1 MWRNIVSNFLT
12 LLIVILVALG
22 GLVAWAKNQYVEP
35 GPLAQPM
42 CLRVAPGASLRKV
55 SDDLVGSGAIS
66 SAYIFR
72 TGAQYQEKASQLKF
86 GSYLIEPKSSME
98 SIIDQ
103 ITAGGPSTCGSEL
116 VFRIGV
122 SGNDVLL
129 RQLDP
134 KTGDYVTVAEYD
146 PETGTPPE
154 GFAEKADAADVRTR
168 VTVVDGVTSWQI
180 VQGLTEASFLT
191 GKIDGVPAEGAL
203 APDSYEVKRGAD
215 RQALVDL
222 MKDRQSKILA
232 DAWAGRADGLP
243 YDSPEQALIM
253 ASIVEK
259 ETGVP
264 SERAQVASVFVNRL
278 EKGMKLQTDP
288 TVIYGVT
295 GGKGVLGR
303 GLRQS
308 ELRKATPY
316 NTYVIDGLP
325 PTPIANPGKAAIEA
339 ALHPD
344 STNYLF
350 FVADGSGGHAFAT
363 TIEEHNRNVAK
374 WREIEKQRQENA
386 SGN

>member
-12 LLIVILVALG
+12 LLIVILIGLG
-22 GLVAWAKNQYVEP
+22 GLVAWAKRQYVDP
-35 GPLAQPM
+35 GPLAEAM
-42 CLRVAPGASLRKV
+42 CLRVAPGASIQAV
-55 SDDLVGSGAIS
+55 SKDLASRGAVS
-66 SAYIFR
+66 NAYIFR
-72 TGAQYQEKASQLKF
+72 TGAQYEEKAGKLKF
-86 GSYLIEPKSSME
+86 GSYLIEPKTSMQQ
-98 SIIDQ
+98 IVDQ
-103 ITAGGPSTCGSEL
+103 ITSGGPSTCGTEL
-116 VFRIGV
+116 VFRVGV
-122 SGNDVLL
+122 NGNDVLL
-129 RQLDP
+129 RELDP
-134 KTGDYVTVAEYD
+134 TTGDYQKVAEYN
-146 PETGTPPE
+146 PETEKPPE
-154 GFAEKADAADVRTR
+154 GFEEKADRADVRTR
-168 VTVVDGVTSWQI
+168 VTIVDGVTSWQI
-180 VQGLTEASFLT
+180 VEGLKEASFLS
-191 GKIDGVPAEGAL
+191 GKIDGVPAEGSL

-222 MKDRQSKILA
+222 MKNRQSSILA
-232 DAWAGRADGLP
+232 AAWDGRAEGLP

-264 SERAQVASVFVNRL
+264 SERAQVASVFINRL

-295 GGKGVLGR
+295 DGKGVLGR

-344 STNYLF
+344 STDYLF
-350 FVADGSGGHAFAT
+350 FVADGSGGHAFAS

-374 WREIEKQRQENA
+374 WRELEKQRQDGSSAN
-386 SGN
+386 

>member
-22 GLVAWAKNQYVEP
+22 GLVAWAKRQYTEP

-42 CLRVAPGASLRKV
+42 CLRVAPGASIQGV
-55 SDDLVGSGAIS
+55 SEDLVDHGAVT

-72 TGAQYQEKASQLKF
+72 TGAQYEEKAGKLKF
-86 GSYLIEPKSSME
+86 GSYLIEPNSSMQQ
-98 SIIDQ
+98 IVDQ
-103 ITAGGPSTCGSEL
+103 ITAGGPSTCGTEL

-122 SGNDVLL
+122 GGNEVLL
-129 RQLDP
+129 RELDP
-134 KTGDYVTVAEYD
+134 KTGNYEKVAEYN
-146 PETGTPPE
+146 PETEKPPE
-154 GFAEKADAADVRTR
+154 GFETKAEAADVRAR

-180 VQGLTEASFLT
+180 VQGLKEANFLA
-191 GKIDGVPAEGAL
+191 GAIDGVPAEGTL

-222 MKDRQSKILA
+222 MKDRQAKILA
-232 DAWAGRADGLP
+232 DAWAGRAEGLP
-243 YDSPEQALIM
+243 YESPEQALIM

-264 SERAQVASVFVNRL
+264 NERAQVASVFINRL

-295 GGKGVLGR
+295 EGKGILGR

-339 ALHPD
+339 AMHPD
-344 STNYLF
+344 STPYLF

-363 TIEEHNRNVAK
+363 TIDEHNKNVAK
-374 WREIEKQRQENA
+374 WREIEKQRQDSA

>member
-12 LLIVILVALG
+12 LSVIILVALG
-22 GLVAWAKNQYVEP
+22 GLVAWAKRQYVEP
-35 GPLAQPM
+35 GPLAQAM
-42 CLRVAPGASLRKV
+42 CLRVAPGANIRGV
-55 SDDLVGSGAIS
+55 SGDLESGGAVR

-72 TGAQYQEKASQLKF
+72 TGAQYQNKASQLKF
-86 GSYLIEPKSSME
+86 GSYLIEPHSTME
-98 SIIDQ
+98 AIVNQ
-103 ITAGGPSTCGSEL
+103 ITAGGPSTCGTEL

-122 SGNDVLL
+122 SGNEVLL
-129 RQLDP
+129 RELDP
-134 KTGDYVTVAEYD
+134 ATGSYEKVAEYN
-146 PETGTPPE
+146 PESEKPPE
-154 GFAEKADAADVRTR
+154 GFESKAEAADVRTR

-180 VQGLTEASFLT
+180 VQGLREAPFLDGTIADVPTEGS
-191 GKIDGVPAEGAL
+191 L

-215 RQALVDL
+215 RQALLD
-222 MKDRQSKILA
+222 MMEARQAKILA

-243 YDSPEQALIM
+243 YANPEQALTM

-259 ETGVP
+259 ETGVA
-264 SERAQVASVFVNRL
+264 SERPEVASVFINRL

-295 GGKGVLGR
+295 GGKGMLGR

-325 PTPIANPGKAAIEA
+325 PGPIANPGRAAIEA

-344 STNYLF
+344 STKYLF
-350 FVADGSGGHAFAT
+350 FVADGSGGHAFAS
-363 TIEEHNRNVAK
+363 TIEEHNKNVAA
-374 WREIEKQRQENA
+374 WRALEKKAQETG